1 MVAAAAAGNRTT
13 PELSEIPFSVSIPI
27 DTGLAGAVVFSAQ
40 SEVVADA
47 QRDSR
52 FNRTVDE
59 QTGIK
64 TRNVIS
70 VPVKLN
76 DEILDEIDERAKEQ
90 EPQRGLFRQMT
101 RPITRDTSAAPRQ
114 SAALKTG
121 GEVVAVLQALN
132 RNGNFTSADQTV
144 LEALAS
150 LLAGVFARAQIIEAA
165 ARERKR
171 SEALLEVAQAVNSTR
186 ECHLKAL
193 SITEAI
199 KKGCDCERGTLVLVD
214 EVNQEQVF
222 VTANQDMYGMRLP
235 LGTGISGATI
245 ADGMAVHVENAYDD
259 ERFSRVVDGQ
269 TGFLTRD
276 ILVVPVVKPN
286 SNPPQVMGVIQ
297 ALNSRRSGFDNI
309 HEAVLHS
316 IALQVADRLMP
327 ELIQHMVENDHT
339 NDHGLNEMEVERMR
353 SMLMNEYAPSP
364 LARLKLAAKHV
375 GGVLHALSA
384 DSRRTGSRIGW
395 SGEEAESILS
405 SENSHKG
412 QWGSRTGSRTGST
425 SSLTPQASA
434 EGQPSFTMRSRIS
447 SKAEANRNQEA
458 LTPSLTPA
466 ASSRTWF
473 SLPQWSAGP
482 GAGFLDLLS
491 EREHWRA
498 LANGRRRECALPARA
513 RRVSSR
519 VVHVSA
525 RRTRR

>member
-1 MVAAAAAGNRTT
+1 MGCATSSLTGRCRGSAINASQRDKLLTEFKTISSVLQPDAMMMKVVEAMKNLLPVERASVFMVDHQAGVMRTFNEVRAVAAAAAGNRTT

-235 LGTGISGATI
+235 LGTGISGESPIPHECRSETGYWQRI
-245 ADGMAVHVENAYDD
+245 KNP
-259 ERFSRVVDGQ
+259 GQ
-269 TGFLTRD
+269 PEICASLR
-276 ILVVPVVKPN
+276 LPVGAEKRGQMLYQP
-286 SNPPQVMGVIQ
+286 
-297 ALNSRRSGFDNI
+297 
-309 HEAVLHS
+309 
-316 IALQVADRLMP
+316 RL
-327 ELIQHMVENDHT
+327 L
-339 NDHGLNEMEVERMR
+339 
-353 SMLMNEYAPSP
+353 YK
-364 LARLKLAAKHV
+364 LKMK
-375 GGVLHALSA
+375 
-384 DSRRTGSRIGW
+384 I
-395 SGEEAESILS
+395 S
-405 SENSHKG
+405 SEKHPG
-412 QWGSRTGSRTGST
+412 ICPCAI
-425 SSLTPQASA
+425 TP
-434 EGQPSFTMRSRIS
+434 ET
-447 SKAEANRNQEA
+447 ANIE
-458 LTPSLTPA
+458 
-466 ASSRTWF
+466 
-473 SLPQWSAGP
+473 
-482 GAGFLDLLS
+482 
-491 EREHWRA
+491 
-498 LANGRRRECALPARA
+498 
-513 RRVSSR
+513 
-519 VVHVSA
+519 VHFNIMVLY
-525 RRTRR
+525 